1 MRAFLDT
8 NVLLSGIYS
17 SYGYPK
23 RIIDL
28 GMAGSVQL
36 VTSVDV
42 VTEFTRNIAR
52 KAPHLLL
59 VVSEVLLQAEL
70 EYVTA
75 DDNDVQ
81 QYREAGFGSD
91 AAIVAAA
98 VAAEVDYFCTGD
110 KRLVER
116 VRRARLDLRAVSAAE
131 LLRLLE

>member
-1 MRAFLDT
+1 VRAFLDT
-8 NVLLSGIYS
+8 NVLFSGIYS
-17 SYGYPK
+17 SHGHPK

-28 GMAGSVQL
+28 GVAGSVQL

-42 VTEFTRNIAR
+42 VTELTRNIAR

-59 VVSEVLLQAEL
+59 AVSEVLLQAEL

-75 DDNDVQ
+75 DDADVQ
-81 QYREAGFGSD
+81 QYREAGFGAD
-91 AAIVAAA
+91 APIVAAA

-116 VRRARLDLRAVSAAE
+116 VRRAHLDLRAVSPAE
-131 LLRLLE
+131 LLGLLE